1 MTTTIQLQASERV
14 FVLTGAG
21 ISAESGIATFRDAGG
36 LWEGHRPEDVASP
49 QAWDRDPHLVWRFY
63 SERRAAA
70 EKTQPNPGHI
80 AIAELQAALGADNVF
95 LCTQNV
101 DALHEAGGSPQVFH
115 MHGELYKTRC
125 ERPACDLEPFEDHAL
140 YMDAL
145 PVCPR
150 CGARLRPHIV
160 WFGEEPFG
168 MHRIVREVQAC
179 DLFMTVGSS
188 GVVYPAAGLVR
199 EVLYRRQLGE
209 SCRSVYVGLE
219 RPANGGGF
227 QEVRLGKAG
236 EVLPGLF
243 VVSA

>member
-1 MTTTIQLQASERV
+1 MSNAIQLAASDRV

-49 QAWDRDPHLVWRFY
+49 QAWARDPALVWRFY
-63 SERRAAA
+63 SERRASAA
-70 EKTQPNPGHI
+70 SALPNAGHV
-80 AIAELQAALGADNVF
+80 ALADLQEALGVDSVF

-101 DALHEAGGSPQVFH
+101 DSLHEQAGSPQVFH

-125 ERPACDLEPFEDHAL
+125 ERPACTLAPFEDREL
-140 YMDAL
+140 YFGEL
-145 PVCPR
+145 PRCPE

-168 MHRIVREVQAC
+168 MRRITREVQAC
-179 DLFMTVGSS
+179 DLFVTVGSS

-199 EVLYRRQLGE
+199 EILCRRQQGE
-209 SCRSVYVGLE
+209 SCRSLYVGLE
-219 RPANGGGF
+219 APANAGGF
-227 QEVRLGKAG
+227 QDVRLGKAG

-243 VVSA
+243 TVTR